1 MAAIK
6 TSYPSQNSILSR
18 FRKRHFTILQS
29 LILHACLGGFLLYT
43 QYSITRRISFYFLRY
58 SLYINYLVWS
68 KGNAEQQYNL
78 VYFNLTIEK
87 QQQLANIDGSTL
99 KYKCIGPFV
108 IDGNLENSCG
118 NRNYCQGSWS
128 EKCGE

>member
-1 MAAIK
+1 MRVWVGFYYIH
-6 TSYPSQNSILSR
+6 SILLHGAYR
-18 FRKRHFTILQS
+18 FIFCVI
-29 LILHACLGGFLLYT
+29 
-43 QYSITRRISFYFLRY
+43 
-58 SLYINYLVWS
+58 LYIHYLVWS